1 MTSTNLPPS
10 SKKNLENHFATKK
23 IKSYDA
29 EDMKALYQTILTLCK
44 LIGVTEAPDQDV
56 MILLIDHLKEHHRD
70 FSREEIVRAFSL
82 ATAGK
87 LGFDFVHYNRVT
99 PQIMSH
105 VLNKYKERLNKDIID
120 FRKVENKELPEK
132 PISKEERIQISVDS
146 AVNMYEGY
154 IIQKEKDSS
163 TAEVYDLMGVTFK
176 FLEGIG
182 VINISNEEKQK
193 IKNKALD
200 EVTKRARLRKNEF
213 DKNAVSR
220 LLKEVAEG
228 KSNEVVSESRRM
240 ALKMFFDELIDLEM
254 TSNDFIELINSK
266 LQK

>member
-1 MTSTNLPPS
+1 LPPS
-10 SKKNLENHFATKK
+10 SKKNLESHFTTKK

-56 MILLIDHLKEHHRD
+56 MILLIDHLKEHHMD

-99 PQIMSH
+99 PQIISH
-105 VLNKYKERLNKDIID
+105 VLNKYKQKLNKDIIE
-120 FRKVENKELPEK
+120 FRKVEKKELPEK
-132 PISKEERIQISVDS
+132 RISKEERIKINVDTSVT
-146 AVNMYEGY
+146 MYEEY
-154 IIQKEKDSS
+154 IVRKDSNNGHI
-163 TAEVYDLMGVTFK
+163 EVYDLMGITFK

-182 VINISNEEKQK
+182 VINISNDEKQK
-193 IKNKALD
+193 IKNKALE
-200 EVTKRARLRKNEF
+200 EVIKRAKLRNNEF
-213 DKNAVSR
+213 DKNAVKR
-220 LLKEVAEG
+220 LLEEVTEG
-228 KSNEVVSESRRM
+228 KYNEVISESRRM
-240 ALKMFFDELIDLEM
+240 ALKIFFDEMIDLEM
-254 TSNDFIELINSK
+254 TSNDFRELINSK